1 MSDEIDTVGHCS
13 LARVSPCR
21 KARTMSINPHVLYS
35 SSHPSMPWEHAK
47 RPGLLL
53 LTDNA
58 AFTTGVHEH
67 TVPTG
72 SGSAAHAACYV
83 IPIKLH
89 EGSSEAEA
97 INQLVPTAPST
108 IGGPAPV
115 GTNGVKRGTPSATG
129 CNESVEDS
137 TLPLPRSPP
146 ASM

>member
-1 MSDEIDTVGHCS
+1 
-13 LARVSPCR
+13 
-21 KARTMSINPHVLYS
+21 
-35 SSHPSMPWEHAK
+35 MPWEHAK

-58 AFTTGVHEH
+58 AFTGVHEH

-89 EGSSEAEA
+89 AAWLHEGSSEAEA
-97 INQLVPTAPST
+97 INQLVPTTPST